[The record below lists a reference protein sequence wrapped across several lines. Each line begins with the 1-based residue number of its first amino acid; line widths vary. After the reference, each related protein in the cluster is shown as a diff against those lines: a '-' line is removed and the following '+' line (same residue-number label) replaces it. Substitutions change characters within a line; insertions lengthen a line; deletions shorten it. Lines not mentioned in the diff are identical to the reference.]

1 VEHEDERG
9 MKKEEEQ
16 LPKEKHDDYWALT
29 RQPLHCLLFLLPLL
43 VTYEIG
49 VSLVSGGGRETVRNG
64 ADHWMRTGL
73 RLAGFEHPL
82 LLPIV
87 VVGVLAGWQVIG
99 HFRWRPSPTTLF
111 GMLAESVLF
120 GVCLVV
126 LGQLQDLA
134 FRSHVG
140 AVARAAHSAVP
151 LSQSGTLP
159 RVVTYVGAGVYE
171 EVLFRLCLIP
181 ALYGLLRAVLVP
193 RKMAMVLTV
202 LATSLL
208 FSAAHYV
215 GPAADQFT
223 MFSFVF
229 RALAGI
235 FFAALF
241 VFRGFGI
248 TVGSHA
254 AYDLLVGIL
263 IPAVGI

>member
-1 VEHEDERG
+1 
-9 MKKEEEQ
+9 MKEQ
-16 LPKEKHDDYWALT
+16 PDPPKKPQDDYWALA
-29 RQPLHCLLFLLPLL
+29 RQPLPCLLFLLPLL
-43 VTYEIG
+43 ATYEVG
-49 VSLVSGGGRETVRNG
+49 VSLLSAGGGSARNG

-82 LLPIV
+82 LLPFIV
-87 VVGVLAGWQVIG
+87 VGLLTGWHIVGQ
-99 HFRWRPSPTTLF
+99 FRWKASAATLF

-134 FRSHVG
+134 FRPHPVPVAQGTHAAVLLSHPD
-140 AVARAAHSAVP
+140 S
-151 LSQSGTLP
+151 LP
-159 RVVTYVGAGVYE
+159 RVISYVGAGVYE

-181 ALYGLLRAVLVP
+181 VVYALLRAILIP
-193 RKMAMVLTV
+193 RKLSMVLTV
-202 LATSLL
+202 VATSLL
-208 FSAAHYV
+208 FAGAHYV

-229 RALAGI
+229 RTTAG
-235 FFAALF
+235 LF
-241 VFRGFGI
+241 VAGLFMLRGFGI

-263 IPAVGI
+263 IPAMGI

>member
-1 VEHEDERG
+1 
-9 MKKEEEQ
+9 MKAGEEAP
-16 LPKEKHDDYWALT
+16 PKEKQDDYWVLA

-43 VTYEIG
+43 VTYEFG
-49 VSLVSGGGRETVRNG
+49 VVLVSGGPHDTVRNG

-73 RLAGFEHPL
+73 RLAGFQHPL
-82 LLPIV
+82 LLPLV
-87 VVGVLAGWQVIG
+87 VVGMLAGWQVVG
-99 HFRWRPSPTTLF
+99 HFRWKPSPSTLF

-134 FRSHVG
+134 FRPHWG
-140 AVARAAHSAVP
+140 EVARAAHSAVP
-151 LSQSGTLP
+151 LSLSGTLP
-159 RVVTYVGAGVYE
+159 RVITYVGAGVYE

-181 ALYGLLRAVLVP
+181 AIYGLLRAVLVP
-193 RKMAMVLTV
+193 RKMAVVLTV

-215 GPAADQFT
+215 GPAADEFT

-229 RALAGI
+229 RSLAGV

>member
-1 VEHEDERG
+1 
-9 MKKEEEQ
+9 MKTEEEQ
-16 LPKEKHDDYWALT
+16 LPKVKHDDYWALA
-29 RQPLHCLLFLLPLL
+29 RQPMHCLLFLLPLL

-49 VSLVSGGGRETVRNG
+49 VGLVSVGAHETARNG

-82 LLPIV
+82 LLPTIV
-87 VVGVLAGWQVIG
+87 VGLLAGWHVIG
-99 HFRWRPSPTTLF
+99 HFRWKPSTPTLF

-134 FRSHVG
+134 FRSHPG
-140 AVARAAHSAVP
+140 TVARAAHSAVP
-151 LSQSGTLP
+151 LSQPGTLP
-159 RVVTYVGAGVYE
+159 RVISYVGAGVYE

-181 ALYGLLRAVLVP
+181 VIYGLLRSVLIP
-193 RKMAMVLTV
+193 RKMAVVLTV

-223 MFSFVF
+223 MFSFTF
-229 RALAGI
+229 RALAGV